1 MHASHQSYMCTCY
14 ICAHTPIF
22 RYTHICMHVLY
33 SSICIL
39 PHNYVLVND
48 THSSQALVAET
59 CKSRSLQDSRVRETD
74 LYPVAKVSWPER
86 TLECPLLA

>member
-1 MHASHQSYMCTCY
+1 MHHINLTCARY
-14 ICAHTPIF
+14 ICALTPIF
-22 RYTHICMHVLY
+22 MYTHVRMHVLY

-48 THSSQALVAET
+48 THSSQASVAET
-59 CKSRSLQDSRVRETD
+59 CKSRSLKDSRGRETEP
-74 LYPVAKVSWPER
+74 YPVAKVSWPER